1 MDHADWVHEM
11 TILYGERHA
20 HNFRRAAAALDRLAA
35 LERELAE
42 ARKDGARLDWASRN
56 KSKWGRR
63 KNWKGEDMGKWW
75 AYTANGIELFD
86 DLRAAIDAA
95 MGGE

>member
-1 MDHADWVHEM
+1 MDRADWVHEM

-20 HNFRRAAAALDRLAA
+20 HNFRRAASALDRVAA

-42 ARKDGARLDWASRN
+42 ARKDGARLEYIAN
-56 KSKWGRR
+56 KGSATRYQITIPITVH
-63 KNWKGEDMGKWW
+63 
-75 AYTANGIELFD
+75 AYAALPMLYWTVD
-86 DLRAAIDAA
+86 DIRAAIDAA